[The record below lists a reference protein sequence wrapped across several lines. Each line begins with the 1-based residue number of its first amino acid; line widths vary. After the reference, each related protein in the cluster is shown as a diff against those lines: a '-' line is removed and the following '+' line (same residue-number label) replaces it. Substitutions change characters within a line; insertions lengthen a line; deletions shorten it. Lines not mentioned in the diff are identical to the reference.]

1 MKVLNHIQTNLIAE
15 LIFKNNI
22 VGIYQGRSEAG
33 PRALGNRSLLMS
45 PIRKENREIMNKFK
59 GREMFRPLAA
69 SILQQEANKWFNM
82 LGMKESPYMT
92 FSFKC
97 IKNKNKIP
105 SVIHNDGSCRIQTVN
120 KKQNKYF
127 YKIIKSFY
135 KITNVPMLLNTS
147 FNSAGEPLIETP
159 EDALNAFKKS
169 NLTYLYFPEE
179 EILCEKQ

>member
-127 YKIIKSFY
+127 YKIIESFY

-169 NLTYLYFPEE
+169 NLKYLYFPEE

>member
-1 MKVLNHIQTNLIAE
+1 MNVLRNVNFKYIAKLIY
-15 LIFKNNI
+15 KNNI
-22 VGIYQGRSEAG
+22 LAIYQGRSEAG

-45 PIRKENREIMNKFK
+45 PIKKENKNIMNKFK

-69 SILQQEANKWFNM
+69 SVLQKEASKWFDM

-105 SVIHNDGSCRIQTVN
+105 SVIHKDGSCRIQTVS

-127 YKIIKSFY
+127 YKIIENFY

-169 NLTYLYFPEE
+169 SLKYLYFPEE